1 MSTRKRLRETP
12 STPRGTKKPQIVP
25 SAVLEHAPGHENP
38 RKRSPC
44 RAARDFDRNR
54 PCKERGRKESKM
66 DKRQK
71 RRAEYK
77 SWKKGYYHLCTD
89 GKKGTICHDEAE
101 YVYLVNTI
109 SLLDLLFP
117 VKVHFYEVMRSHVH
131 LLLSGRGAD
140 CVAVFDYVKSRINKR
155 LVADGHPPLPEDYDF
170 KLIPVVDEDQMRN
183 NGVYIARNASEVM
196 NIRPGG
202 YMFGSSMAFY
212 SDVPR
217 LFETVWAGDLPVRML
232 RKMFQTHVSIPP
244 DRLIHPG
251 LGMVL
256 PHSFVDMG
264 VLYKVFPTA
273 KEFET
278 RLVKDYE
285 AFVEIADQIGE
296 EISFSV
302 EETKDIVKQ
311 ELMIEGR
318 KLSDLSNDDRCA
330 LAVRLHKKYRL
341 DAVTLSQAV
350 FLPARI
356 ISQAL
361 KSKKYKE

>member
-1 MSTRKRLRETP
+1 
-12 STPRGTKKPQIVP
+12 
-25 SAVLEHAPGHENP
+25 
-38 RKRSPC
+38 
-44 RAARDFDRNR
+44 
-54 PCKERGRKESKM
+54 M

-77 SWKKGYYHLCTD
+77 FWKKGYYHLCTD

-264 VLYKVFPTA
+264 VMYKVFPTA

>member
-1 MSTRKRLRETP
+1 
-12 STPRGTKKPQIVP
+12 
-25 SAVLEHAPGHENP
+25 
-38 RKRSPC
+38 
-44 RAARDFDRNR
+44 
-54 PCKERGRKESKM
+54 M

-101 YVYLVNTI
+101 FVYLVNTI

-140 CVAVFDYVKSRINKR
+140 CVAVFDYVKGRINKR
-155 LVADGHPPLPEDYDF
+155 LVADGHPPLPKDYDF

-183 NGVYIARNASEVM
+183 NGIYIARNASEVL

-202 YMFGSSMAFY
+202 YLFGSSMAFY

-217 LFETVWAGDLPVRML
+217 LFEAVWAGDLPVRWL
-232 RKMFQTHVSIPP
+232 KKMFQTHVSIPP
-244 DRLIHPG
+244 NRLIHPG

-264 VLYKVFPTA
+264 VMYKVFPTA

-350 FLPARI
+350 FLPARV

>member
-1 MSTRKRLRETP
+1 MSTRRITKRA
-12 STPRGTKKPQIVP
+12 QNVI
-25 SAVLEHAPGHENP
+25 SAVLQHVGDNKNHKKRYP
-38 RKRSPC
+38 R
-44 RAARDFDRNR
+44 RAKGGAATT
-54 PCKERGRKESKM
+54 KTM

-77 SWKKGYYHLCTD
+77 SRKKGYYHLCTD

-140 CVAVFDYVKSRINKR
+140 CVAVFDYVKRRINKR
-155 LVADGHPPLPEDYDF
+155 LVEDGHPPLPADYDF

-183 NGVYIARNASEVM
+183 NGIYIARNASEVL

-202 YMFGSSMAFY
+202 YLFGSSMAFY
-212 SDVPR
+212 SDLPR
-217 LFETVWAGDLPVRML
+217 LFETVRAGDLSVRTL
-232 RKMFQTHVSIPP
+232 RKLFQTHVSIPP

-256 PHSFVDMG
+256 PQSFVDMD
-264 VLYKVFPTA
+264 VLYKVFPAA

-278 RLVKDYE
+278 HLVKDYE
-285 AFVEIADQIGE
+285 AFVEIADQMGE
-296 EISFSV
+296 EITFSV
-302 EETKDIVKQ
+302 EEAKDIVKQ
-311 ELMIEGR
+311 ELMMDGR
-318 KLSDLSNDDRCA
+318 KLSGLSNDDRCA
-330 LAVRLHKKYRL
+330 LAVRLNKKYRL
-341 DAVTLSQAV
+341 DAVTLSQSL
-350 FLPARI
+350 FIPARI
-356 ISQAL
+356 ISQVL
-361 KSKKYKE
+361 KSKKYKA

>member
-1 MSTRKRLRETP
+1 
-12 STPRGTKKPQIVP
+12 
-25 SAVLEHAPGHENP
+25 
-38 RKRSPC
+38 
-44 RAARDFDRNR
+44 
-54 PCKERGRKESKM
+54 M

-117 VKVHFYEVMRSHVH
+117 VKVHFYEVMRSHLH
-131 LLLSGRGAD
+131 LLLSGRGAH
-140 CVAVFDYVKSRINKR
+140 CVAVFDYVRSRINKR
-155 LVADGHPPLPEDYDF
+155 LVEDGHPPLPDNYDF
-170 KLIPVVDEDQMRN
+170 KLIPVEDEDQMRS
-183 NGVYIARNASEVM
+183 NGIYIARNASEVL

-202 YMFGSSMAFY
+202 YLFGSSIAFY
-212 SDVPR
+212 TDVSR
-217 LFETVWAGDLPVRML
+217 LFETVRAGDLSVRTL
-232 RKMFQTHVSIPP
+232 RKIFRTHVSIPP

-256 PHSFVDMG
+256 PQSFVDMG

-285 AFVEIADQIGE
+285 SFIEIADQVGE
-296 EISFSV
+296 EITFSV
-302 EETKDIVKQ
+302 EEAKDIVRQ
-311 ELMIEGR
+311 ELMKEGR
-318 KLSDLSNDDRCA
+318 GLSDLSNDDRCA
-330 LAVRLHKKYRL
+330 LAVRLNKKYRL
-341 DAVTLSQAV
+341 DAVTLSQSV
-350 FLPARI
+350 FIPVRI
-356 ISQAL
+356 IFQAL
-361 KSKKYKE
+361 KSKKYRE

>member
-1 MSTRKRLRETP
+1 
-12 STPRGTKKPQIVP
+12 
-25 SAVLEHAPGHENP
+25 
-38 RKRSPC
+38 
-44 RAARDFDRNR
+44 
-54 PCKERGRKESKM
+54 
-66 DKRQK
+66 
-71 RRAEYK
+71 
-77 SWKKGYYHLCTD
+77 
-89 GKKGTICHDEAE
+89 
-101 YVYLVNTI
+101 
-109 SLLDLLFP
+109 
-117 VKVHFYEVMRSHVH
+117 
-131 LLLSGRGAD
+131 
-140 CVAVFDYVKSRINKR
+140 
-155 LVADGHPPLPEDYDF
+155 
-170 KLIPVVDEDQMRN
+170 
-183 NGVYIARNASEVM
+183 
-196 NIRPGG
+196 
-202 YMFGSSMAFY
+202 MFGSSMAFY

-217 LFETVWAGDLPVRML
+217 LFEAVRAGDLPVRWL
-232 RKMFQTHVSIPP
+232 KKMFQTHVSIPP
-244 DRLIHPG
+244 NRLIHPG

-296 EISFSV
+296 EITFSV

-350 FLPARI
+350 FIPARI

>member
-1 MSTRKRLRETP
+1 
-12 STPRGTKKPQIVP
+12 
-25 SAVLEHAPGHENP
+25 
-38 RKRSPC
+38 
-44 RAARDFDRNR
+44 
-54 PCKERGRKESKM
+54 M

-77 SWKKGYYHLCTD
+77 SWKKDYYHLCTD

-101 YVYLVNTI
+101 FVYLVNTI

-140 CVAVFDYVKSRINKR
+140 CVAVFDYVKGRINKR
-155 LVADGHPPLPEDYDF
+155 LVADGHPPLPKDYDF
-170 KLIPVVDEDQMRN
+170 KLIPVEDENQMRN
-183 NGVYIARNASEVM
+183 NGIYIARNASEVL

-217 LFETVWAGDLPVRML
+217 LFEAVRAGDLPVRWL
-232 RKMFQTHVSIPP
+232 KKMFQTHVSIPP
-244 DRLIHPG
+244 NRLIHPG

-285 AFVEIADQIGE
+285 AFVEIAEQIGE
-296 EISFSV
+296 EITFSV

-350 FLPARI
+350 FLPARV